1 MRDPDFIGMLVSH
14 NHVNQSNTIIKLD
27 FYILL
32 EGVLEYYIRDVR
44 PCIIFICK
52 TILCKKNK
60 YAKIMIR
67 WSCKSDRIQ
76 KEEYVKRRTTDL
88 ASIIL

>member
-1 MRDPDFIGMLVSH
+1 MRDPDFIGNWYVGVCIRRSH

-67 WSCKSDRIQ
+67 
-76 KEEYVKRRTTDL
+76 
-88 ASIIL
+88 

>member
-1 MRDPDFIGMLVSH
+1 MRDPDFIGNWYVGVCIRRSH

-52 TILCKKNK
+52 TILCKRTS
-60 YAKIMIR
+60 MQ
-67 WSCKSDRIQ
+67 KS
-76 KEEYVKRRTTDL
+76 
-88 ASIIL
+88 